1 VTPALV
7 VDAHVHLLRWA
18 GEDSTLLLLESARR
32 NGVSRLLCS
41 SLGLERY
48 DNPITPDGMLA
59 ANDYVLRELEAHPAE
74 LRGLCYACPA
84 FLDESLREIER
95 CVARGPMVGVKL
107 WIDAKASD
115 PRAVEI
121 ARVASGLGVPV
132 LQHAFYKTTGNYP
145 AESTPADVAALA
157 AAVPAA
163 RIHMAHLWGCGW
175 RGIADVAPY
184 PNVWVDTSGSDPESG
199 LLEYGLRELGHERLL
214 FGSDA
219 PGRGF
224 AVQLG
229 KILGTAMEESWR
241 AAILGEN
248 VNRLYGLEAA

>member
-1 VTPALV
+1 VTLPTV
-7 VDAHVHLLRWA
+7 VDAHVHLVRWA
-18 GEDSTLLLLESARR
+18 GEDSTRLLVESARR
-32 NGVSRLLCS
+32 SGVSRLLCS
-41 SLGLERY
+41 SLGLDRY
-48 DNPITPDGMLA
+48 EHPITSAGMVA
-59 ANDYVLRELEAHPAE
+59 ANDYVLRELEAFPAE

-84 FLDESLREIER
+84 FIDESLREIER
-95 CVARGPMVGVKL
+95 CVARGPLVGIKL

-115 PRAVEI
+115 PRVADI
-121 ARVASGLGVPV
+121 ARVAAGLGVPL

-175 RGIADVAPY
+175 RGIAEVAPY

-199 LLEYGLRELGHERLL
+199 LLAYGLRELGHERLL

-229 KILGTAMEESWR
+229 KVMGTEMEESWR

-248 VNRLYGLEAA
+248 ATRLYGLEAS